1 MAEKRLDELKTK
13 YGSVFRAIEQQQVRL
28 QNVNMQGDKLFLRGE
43 APSQDAKNKV
53 WDQIKM
59 VDPAYSDLVADITV
73 SQQQTMAAGAAT
85 SQSAAQETYTVQPGD
100 TLSKI
105 AERYYGDASA
115 YMRIFQAN
123 QGTLRDPNR
132 INPGQQLIIPK

>member
-13 YGSVFRAIEQQQVRL
+13 YGSVLRAIEQQQVRL
-28 QNVNMQGDKLFLRGE
+28 QNINVQGDKLFLRGE

-59 VDPAYSDLVADITV
+59 VDPKYSDLIADITV
-73 SQQQTMAAGAAT
+73 SEQQTMAAGAGT
-85 SQSAAQETYTVQPGD
+85 SQASSQDTYTVQPGD

-123 QGTLRDPNR
+123 QGTLKDPNR
-132 INPGQQLIIPK
+132 ISPGQQLIIPK